1 MIAGAV
7 RAAERL
13 QIVAEFDEIETGNGA
28 DALELRPQLAS
39 ALSCFLSKGNS
50 FSCMF
55 VRPLRVG
62 TNNVICSCFSARQ
75 YPWPGSSRVLL
86 PKKGTYPG
94 AAGGVERTRLVEA
107 PPFRLTTPASPA
119 PWPPASGATGRRSA
133 ERRGSGDRAWP
144 RRSAVCRASP
154 RALAAHQ
161 GSIGGRDNEAAA
173 WRAFAVSFDPAR

>member
-39 ALSCFLSKGNS
+39 AFSCFLSKGNS
-50 FSCMF
+50 LSCMF

-75 YPWPGSSRVLL
+75 YPWLPAGSNGPAWSKHEGHHPR
-86 PKKGTYPG
+86 
-94 AAGGVERTRLVEA
+94 GG
-107 PPFRLTTPASPA
+107 
-119 PWPPASGATGRRSA
+119 
-133 ERRGSGDRAWP
+133 
-144 RRSAVCRASP
+144 
-154 RALAAHQ
+154 
-161 GSIGGRDNEAAA
+161 
-173 WRAFAVSFDPAR
+173 